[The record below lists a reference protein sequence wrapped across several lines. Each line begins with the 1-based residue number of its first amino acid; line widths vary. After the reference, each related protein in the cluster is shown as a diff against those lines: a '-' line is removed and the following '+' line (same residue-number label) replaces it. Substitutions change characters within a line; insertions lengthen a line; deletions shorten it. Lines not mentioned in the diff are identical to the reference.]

1 MNDRLDC
8 HDMEML
14 CRQRAKVD
22 PKHNWKWLEEADKWR
37 ELEHREIAWRF
48 QQRNF
53 QQQMHAGPMAIGPN
67 TIYGD
72 SRSKQPQ
79 KPGCN
84 AAQSGAITLISPI
97 VA

>member
-1 MNDRLDC
+1 MNDRLGC

-22 PKHNWKWLEEADKWR
+22 PKHNGKWLGEADKWR

-48 QQRNF
+48 QQRNV

-72 SRSKQPQ
+72 SRSKQQ
-79 KPGCN
+79 G
-84 AAQSGAITLISPI
+84 
-97 VA
+97 

>member
-1 MNDRLDC
+1 MNDRLGC

-22 PKHNWKWLEEADKWR
+22 PKHNWKWLGEADKWR

-48 QQRNF
+48 QLRNV
-53 QQQMHAGPMAIGPN
+53 QQQMHAGPMTIGPN

-72 SRSKQPQ
+72 SRSKQQ
-79 KPGCN
+79 
-84 AAQSGAITLISPI
+84 A
-97 VA
+97 